1 MKEEWKD
8 IQGYE
13 GAYKVSNTGK
23 IMSLNYH
30 GSGKSK
36 ELISSKPKKGYPYV
50 GLCKGGKVKS
60 FKVHRLVAQAFIPNL
75 YNKPCVNHKDGNK
88 HNNNVDNLEWATV
101 LENNLHM
108 YHVLNKHPMKGYKFD
123 KNNLSKPVSQFY
135 ISEEGY
141 KYHIATYI
149 NIKAAALINNL
160 CARSISYCCKGYDKY
175 KHVGGYVWEY
185 AKKTNTDRL
194 KWQI

>member
-75 YNKPCVNHKDGNK
+75 DNKPCVNHKDGNK
-88 HNNNVDNLEWATV
+88 ITTMWITLNGQQFLRIICTCI
-101 LENNLHM
+101 M
-108 YHVLNKHPMKGYKFD
+108 YL
-123 KNNLSKPVSQFY
+123 
-135 ISEEGY
+135 
-141 KYHIATYI
+141 I
-149 NIKAAALINNL
+149 NI
-160 CARSISYCCKGYDKY
+160 R
-175 KHVGGYVWEY
+175 
-185 AKKTNTDRL
+185 
-194 KWQI
+194 